1 MAGPVDKYRR
11 HLIKS
16 AAGLSFALASNSA
29 HTSNVKS
36 SINGSSDQFNLD
48 EVYSRWG
55 TDSAKWDLQLRR
67 FPGRKITAAMGIAD
81 MDFRTAPAITHA
93 IANRIEHDNW
103 GYMLMPESYYESIQN
118 WNLLRYGEEIQRD
131 QILGSTGVLPGLLS
145 AIRAF
150 CPPQSKVLL
159 HAPAYTQLYV
169 TIRAASCIPVESPL
183 AKESDGYRIDFEDLE
198 RQLSSDTKAF
208 LLCNPHNP
216 TGNCWSREDLETLVS
231 LCARNGTVVLS
242 DEIHCDFIAEGH
254 NFTPIFSLE
263 SEFAERN
270 AVSFNSATK
279 SFNLS
284 AFKTGYIY
292 ARNKKLLDKIVSSG
306 HSQVVNTL
314 GVVASRAAYEESG
327 DWLDAVVSYVNQNM
341 RYLEN
346 YLTKNA
352 PLINFK
358 RPEGTYLAWLDF
370 SRWMEKIGATQ
381 LAAVENKD
389 KDSNAPPI
397 YAGDIME
404 RILVE
409 EAGVQLD
416 RGYRFGAGG
425 ENFLRMNV
433 GTSRLLLKSALD
445 NITNAVRAS

>member
-1 MAGPVDKYRR
+1 MANPVDEYRR

-16 AAGLSFALASNSA
+16 AGGLSLALASNSSHA
-29 HTSNVKS
+29 SNVES
-36 SINGSSDQFNLD
+36 SISGSSDQFNLN

-67 FPGRKITAAMGIAD
+67 FPGEKITAAMGIAD

-93 IANRIEHDNW
+93 IANRIEHENW
-103 GYMLMPESYYESIQN
+103 GYMLMPESYYESIQS
-118 WNLLRYGEEIQRD
+118 WTFLRYREEIERD
-131 QILGSTGVLPGLLS
+131 QILGATGVLPGLLS

-183 AKESDGYRIDFEDLE
+183 KKESEGYRIDFEDLE
-198 RQLSSDTKAF
+198 RQLNNDTKAF

-216 TGNCWSREDLETLVS
+216 TGNCWSREDLEALVS

-242 DEIHCDFIAEGH
+242 DEIHCDFVARGH
-254 NFTPIFSLE
+254 TYTPIFSLE

-270 AVSFNSATK
+270 TVSFKSATK

-292 ARNKKLLDKIVSSG
+292 ARNKKLLDKILATG

-327 DWLDAVVSYVNQNM
+327 NWLDAVVSYIDQNM

-370 SRWMEKIGATQ
+370 SGWMEKIGAKQ
-381 LAAVENKD
+381 LADSENKD
-389 KDSNAPPI
+389 KDTAAPKI
-397 YAGDIME
+397 HAGDIME
-404 RILVE
+404 RILIE

-425 ENFLRMNV
+425 ENFMRMNV

-445 NITNAVRAS
+445 NITNAIRAS

>member
-1 MAGPVDKYRR
+1 MSNPVDEYRR

-16 AAGLSFALASNSA
+16 AAGLSLALASNSA
-29 HTSNVKS
+29 HASNVKT
-36 SINGSSDQFNLD
+36 SINDSSGPFNLD

-93 IANRIEHDNW
+93 LANRIEHDNW
-103 GYMLMPESYYESIQN
+103 GYMLLPESYYESILN
-118 WNLLRYGEEIQRD
+118 WNLVRYGLEIQRD
-131 QILGSTGVLPGLLS
+131 QLLGATGVLPGLLS

-169 TIRAASCIPVESPL
+169 TIKAAGCIPLESPL
-183 AKESDGYRIDFEDLE
+183 KKESDGYRIDFEDLE
-198 RQLSSDTKAF
+198 RQLNSDTKAF

-242 DEIHCDFIAEGH
+242 DEIHCDFIAQGQT
-254 NFTPIFSLE
+254 FTPIFSLE
-263 SEFAERN
+263 SEVAERN
-270 AVSFNSATK
+270 AISFNSATK

-292 ARNKKLLDKIVSSG
+292 ARNKKLLDKIVASG

-314 GVVASRAAYEESG
+314 GVVASRAAYEEG
-327 DWLDAVVSYVNQNM
+327 TDWLDAVVQYIDQNM
-341 RYLEN
+341 HYLET
-346 YLTKNA
+346 YLAENA

-370 SRWMEKIGATQ
+370 SGWMEKIGATQ
-381 LAAVENKD
+381 LAAAKNKD
-389 KDSNAPPI
+389 KDSDAPKI
-397 YAGDIME
+397 HAGDIME
-404 RILVE
+404 RVLVE

-425 ENFLRMNV
+425 ANFMRMNV
-433 GTSRLLLKSALD
+433 GTSRLLLETALD
-445 NITNAVRAS
+445 NISAAIRAS

>member
-1 MAGPVDKYRR
+1 MEKPIDEYRR
-11 HLIKS
+11 QIIKS
-16 AAGLSFALASNSA
+16 AGGLSLALASNSA
-29 HTSNVKS
+29 HISSGES
-36 SINGSSDQFNLD
+36 SISGSSDQFNLN

-55 TDSAKWDLQLRR
+55 TDSAKWDLQSRR
-67 FPGRKITAAMGIAD
+67 FPGKKITAAMGIAD
-81 MDFRTAPAITHA
+81 MDFRTAPAISHA
-93 IANRIEHDNW
+93 IANRMEHENW

-118 WNLLRYGEEIQRD
+118 WTLLRYREEIERD
-131 QILGSTGVLPGLLS
+131 QILGATGVLPGLLS
-145 AIRAF
+145 AMRAF

-169 TIRAASCIPVESPL
+169 TIRSASCIPVESPL
-183 AKESDGYRIDFEDLE
+183 KKESDGYKMDFEDLE
-198 RQLSSDTKAF
+198 RRLSDDTKAF

-231 LCARNGTVVLS
+231 LCDRNGTVVLS
-242 DEIHCDFIAEGH
+242 DEIHCDFVASGH
-254 NFTPIFSLE
+254 TYTPIFSLE

-270 AVSFNSATK
+270 AVSFKSATK

-292 ARNKKLLDKIVSSG
+292 ARNKKLLDEIVATG

-327 DWLDAVVSYVNQNM
+327 IWLDAVVSYIDQNM
-341 RYLEN
+341 YYLES
-346 YLTKNA
+346 YLSKHV

-370 SRWMEKIGATQ
+370 SDWMEKIGAKK
-381 LAAVENKD
+381 LAASENKD
-389 KDSNAPPI
+389 RADDAPKI
-397 YAGDIME
+397 HAGDIME
-404 RILVE
+404 RSLIE

-425 ENFLRMNV
+425 ENFMRMNV
-433 GTSRLLLKSALD
+433 GTSRPLLKSALD
-445 NITNAVRAS
+445 SITNASRAS

>member
-1 MAGPVDKYRR
+1 VANPVDEYRR

-16 AAGLSFALASNSA
+16 AAGFSLALASKPA
-29 HTSNVKS
+29 HASNVKS
-36 SINGSSDQFNLD
+36 SINGPSDKFNLD

-81 MDFRTAPAITHA
+81 MDFRTAPAITRA
-93 IANRIEHDNW
+93 LANRIEHDNW

-118 WNLLRYGEEIQRD
+118 WNLLRYGEEIRRD
-131 QILGSTGVLPGLLS
+131 QLLGATGVLPGLLS

-150 CPPQSKVLL
+150 CPPHSKVLL

-169 TIRAASCIPVESPL
+169 TIRAAGCVPVESPL
-183 AKESDGYRIDFEDLE
+183 KKESNGYRIDFEGLE
-198 RQLSSDTKAF
+198 RQLSSETKAF

-216 TGNCWSREDLETLVS
+216 TGNCWSREDLEALVS

-242 DEIHCDFIAEGH
+242 DEIHCDFIAQGH
-254 NFTPIFSLE
+254 TFTPIFSLE

-284 AFKTGYIY
+284 AFKTGYVY
-292 ARNKKLLDKIVSSG
+292 ARNRKLLDKIVASG

-314 GVVASRAAYEESG
+314 GVVASRAAYEESA
-327 DWLDAVVSYVNQNM
+327 DWLDAVVSYIGQNM
-341 RYLEN
+341 QYLEN

-370 SRWMEKIGATQ
+370 SGWMEKIGATH
-381 LAAVENKD
+381 LAASENKK
-389 KDSNAPPI
+389 KDNDAPKI

-404 RILVE
+404 RVLVE

-425 ENFLRMNV
+425 ESFMRMNV
-433 GTSRLLLKSALD
+433 GTSRQLLKRALD
-445 NITNAVRAS
+445 NIANAIKAN

>member
-1 MAGPVDKYRR
+1 MEKPVDEYRR
-11 HLIKS
+11 QLIKS
-16 AAGLSFALASNSA
+16 AGGLSLALASNSA
-29 HTSNVKS
+29 HASNVES
-36 SINGSSDQFNLD
+36 TISGSSDQFNLN

-67 FPGRKITAAMGIAD
+67 FPGKKITAAMGIAD
-81 MDFRTAPAITHA
+81 MDFRTAPAISHA
-93 IANRIEHDNW
+93 IANRMEHENW

-118 WNLLRYGEEIQRD
+118 WTLLRYREEIERD
-131 QILGSTGVLPGLLS
+131 QILGATGVLPGLLS
-145 AIRAF
+145 AMRAF

-169 TIRAASCIPVESPL
+169 TIRSASCIPVESPL
-183 AKESDGYRIDFEDLE
+183 KKESDGYKMDFEDLE
-198 RQLSSDTKAF
+198 RRLSDDTKAF

-231 LCARNGTVVLS
+231 LCGRNGTVVLS
-242 DEIHCDFIAEGH
+242 DEIHCDFVARGH
-254 NFTPIFSLE
+254 TYTPIFSLE

-270 AVSFNSATK
+270 AVSFKSATK

-292 ARNKKLLDKIVSSG
+292 ARNKKLLDEIVATG

-327 DWLDAVVSYVNQNM
+327 IWLDAVVSYIDQNM
-341 RYLEN
+341 YYLES
-346 YLTKNA
+346 YLSKHV

-370 SRWMEKIGATQ
+370 SDWMEKIGAKK
-381 LAAVENKD
+381 LAASENKD
-389 KDSNAPPI
+389 RADDAPKI
-397 YAGDIME
+397 HAGDIME
-404 RILVE
+404 RSLIE

-425 ENFLRMNV
+425 ENFMRMNV
-433 GTSRLLLKSALD
+433 GTSRPLLKSALD
-445 NITNAVRAS
+445 SITNASRAS

>member
-1 MAGPVDKYRR
+1 MANPVDEYRR

-16 AAGLSFALASNSA
+16 AAGLSLALASNSA
-29 HTSNVKS
+29 HASNVKT
-36 SINGSSDQFNLD
+36 SINGSSDPFNLD

-93 IANRIEHDNW
+93 LANRIEHDNW

-118 WNLLRYGEEIQRD
+118 WKLLRYGEEIKRD
-131 QILGSTGVLPGLLS
+131 QILGATGVLPGLLS

-150 CPPQSKVLL
+150 CPPHSKVLL

-169 TIRAASCIPVESPL
+169 TIRSASCIPVESPL
-183 AKESDGYRIDFEDLE
+183 KIESEGYRIDFEDLE
-198 RQLSSDTKAF
+198 RRLSDDIKAF

-242 DEIHCDFIAEGH
+242 DEIHCDFIAHGH
-254 NFTPIFSLE
+254 TYTPIFSLE
-263 SEFAERN
+263 SEVAERSSI
-270 AVSFNSATK
+270 SFKSTTK

-292 ARNKKLLDKIVSSG
+292 ARNKKLLNKIVATG

-327 DWLDAVVSYVNQNM
+327 NWLDAVVSYVDQNM

-346 YLTKNA
+346 YLSKHV

-370 SRWMEKIGATQ
+370 SDWMEKIGAKH
-381 LAAVENKD
+381 LADSENKNKYD
-389 KDSNAPPI
+389 GAPKI
-397 YAGDIME
+397 HAGDIME
-404 RILVE
+404 RTLVE
-409 EAGVQLD
+409 DAGVQLD

-425 ENFLRMNV
+425 ENFMRMNV
-433 GTSRLLLKSALD
+433 GTSRLLLKRALD
-445 NITNAVRAS
+445 NITSAIRES

>member
-1 MAGPVDKYRR
+1 MEKPVDEYRR
-11 HLIKS
+11 QLIKS
-16 AAGLSFALASNSA
+16 AGGLSLALASNSA
-29 HTSNVKS
+29 HASNVES
-36 SINGSSDQFNLD
+36 TISGSSDQFNLN

-55 TDSAKWDLQLRR
+55 TDSAKWDLQSRR
-67 FPGRKITAAMGIAD
+67 FPGKKITAAMGIAD
-81 MDFRTAPAITHA
+81 MDFRTAPAISHA
-93 IANRIEHDNW
+93 IANRMEHENW

-118 WNLLRYGEEIQRD
+118 WTLLRYREEIERD
-131 QILGSTGVLPGLLS
+131 QILGATGVLPGLLS
-145 AIRAF
+145 AMRAF

-169 TIRAASCIPVESPL
+169 TIRSASCIPVESPL
-183 AKESDGYRIDFEDLE
+183 KKESDGYKMDFEDLE
-198 RQLSSDTKAF
+198 RRLSDDTKAF

-231 LCARNGTVVLS
+231 LCDRNGTVVLS
-242 DEIHCDFIAEGH
+242 DEIHCDFVARGH
-254 NFTPIFSLE
+254 TYTPIFSLE

-270 AVSFNSATK
+270 AVSFKSATK

-292 ARNKKLLDKIVSSG
+292 ARNKKLLDEIVATG

-327 DWLDAVVSYVNQNM
+327 IWLDAVVSYIDQNM
-341 RYLEN
+341 YYLES
-346 YLTKNA
+346 YLSKHV

-370 SRWMEKIGATQ
+370 SDWMEKIGAKK
-381 LAAVENKD
+381 LAASENKD
-389 KDSNAPPI
+389 RADDAPKI
-397 YAGDIME
+397 HAGDIME
-404 RILVE
+404 RSLIE

-425 ENFLRMNV
+425 ENFMRMNV
-433 GTSRLLLKSALD
+433 GTSRPLLKSALD
-445 NITNAVRAS
+445 SITNASRAS

>member
-1 MAGPVDKYRR
+1 MANPVDEYRR

-16 AAGLSFALASNSA
+16 AGGLSLALASNSSHA
-29 HTSNVKS
+29 SNVES
-36 SINGSSDQFNLD
+36 SISGSSDQFNLN

-67 FPGRKITAAMGIAD
+67 FPGEKITAAMGIAD

-93 IANRIEHDNW
+93 IANRIEHENW

-118 WNLLRYGEEIQRD
+118 WTFLRYREEIERD
-131 QILGSTGVLPGLLS
+131 QILGATGVLPGLLS

-183 AKESDGYRIDFEDLE
+183 KKESEGYRIDFEDLE
-198 RQLSSDTKAF
+198 RQLNNDTKAF

-216 TGNCWSREDLETLVS
+216 TGNCWSREDLEALVS

-242 DEIHCDFIAEGH
+242 DEIHCDFVARGH
-254 NFTPIFSLE
+254 TYTPIFSLE

-270 AVSFNSATK
+270 TVSFKSATK

-292 ARNKKLLDKIVSSG
+292 ARNKKLLDKILATG

-327 DWLDAVVSYVNQNM
+327 NWLDAVVSYIDQNM

-370 SRWMEKIGATQ
+370 SGWMEKIGAKQ
-381 LAAVENKD
+381 LADSENKD
-389 KDSNAPPI
+389 KDTAAPKI
-397 YAGDIME
+397 HAGDIME
-404 RILVE
+404 RILIE

-425 ENFLRMNV
+425 ENFMRMNV

-445 NITNAVRAS
+445 NITNAIRAS

>member
-1 MAGPVDKYRR
+1 MEKPVDEYRR
-11 HLIKS
+11 QLIKS
-16 AAGLSFALASNSA
+16 AGGLSLALASNSA
-29 HTSNVKS
+29 HASNVES
-36 SINGSSDQFNLD
+36 TISGSSDQFNLN

-67 FPGRKITAAMGIAD
+67 FPGKKITAAMGIAD
-81 MDFRTAPAITHA
+81 MDFRTAPAISHA
-93 IANRIEHDNW
+93 IANRMEHENW

-118 WNLLRYGEEIQRD
+118 WTLLRYREEIERD
-131 QILGSTGVLPGLLS
+131 QILGATGVLPGLLS
-145 AIRAF
+145 AMRAF

-169 TIRAASCIPVESPL
+169 TIRSASCIPVESPL
-183 AKESDGYRIDFEDLE
+183 KKESDGYKMDFEDLE
-198 RQLSSDTKAF
+198 RRLSDDTKAF

-231 LCARNGTVVLS
+231 LCDRNGTVVLS
-242 DEIHCDFIAEGH
+242 DEIHCDFVASGH
-254 NFTPIFSLE
+254 TYTPIFSLE

-270 AVSFNSATK
+270 AVSFKSATK

-292 ARNKKLLDKIVSSG
+292 ARNKKLLDEIVATG

-327 DWLDAVVSYVNQNM
+327 IWLDAVVSYIDQNM
-341 RYLEN
+341 YYLES
-346 YLTKNA
+346 YLSKHV

-370 SRWMEKIGATQ
+370 SDWMEKIGAKK
-381 LAAVENKD
+381 LAASENKD
-389 KDSNAPPI
+389 RADDAPKI
-397 YAGDIME
+397 HAGDIME
-404 RILVE
+404 RSLIE

-425 ENFLRMNV
+425 ENFMRMNV
-433 GTSRLLLKSALD
+433 GTSRPLLKSALD
-445 NITNAVRAS
+445 SITNASRAS

>member
-1 MAGPVDKYRR
+1 MEKPVDEYRR
-11 HLIKS
+11 QLLKS
-16 AAGLSFALASNSA
+16 AGGLSLALASNSSHA
-29 HTSNVKS
+29 SNVES
-36 SINGSSDQFNLD
+36 SISGSSDQFNLN

-67 FPGRKITAAMGIAD
+67 FPGKKITAAMGIAD

-93 IANRIEHDNW
+93 IANRIEHENW

-118 WNLLRYGEEIQRD
+118 WTFLRYREEIERD
-131 QILGSTGVLPGLLS
+131 QILGATGVLPGLLS

-183 AKESDGYRIDFEDLE
+183 KKESEGYRIDFEDLE
-198 RQLSSDTKAF
+198 RQLNNDTKAF

-242 DEIHCDFIAEGH
+242 DEIHCDFVARGH
-254 NFTPIFSLE
+254 TYTPIFSLE

-270 AVSFNSATK
+270 TVSFKSATK

-292 ARNKKLLDKIVSSG
+292 ARNKKLLDKILATG

-327 DWLDAVVSYVNQNM
+327 NWLDAVVSYIDQNM

-370 SRWMEKIGATQ
+370 SGWMEKIGAKQ
-381 LAAVENKD
+381 LADSENKD
-389 KDSNAPPI
+389 KDTAAPKI
-397 YAGDIME
+397 HAGDIME
-404 RILVE
+404 RILIE

-425 ENFLRMNV
+425 ENFMRMNV

-445 NITNAVRAS
+445 NITNAIRAS

>member
-1 MAGPVDKYRR
+1 MEKPIDEYRR
-11 HLIKS
+11 QLIKS
-16 AAGLSFALASNSA
+16 AGGLSLALASHSA
-29 HTSNVKS
+29 HASNVKS
-36 SINGSSDQFNLD
+36 SINGSLDQFNLD

-93 IANRIEHDNW
+93 LANRIKHDNW

-118 WNLLRYGEEIQRD
+118 WTLLRYREEIERD
-131 QILGSTGVLPGLLS
+131 QILGATGVLPGLLS

-169 TIRAASCIPVESPL
+169 TIKAASCIPVESPL
-183 AKESDGYRIDFEDLE
+183 KKESDGYRIDFEDLE
-198 RQLSSDTKAF
+198 RQLSNDTKAF
-208 LLCNPHNP
+208 LLCNQHNP

-242 DEIHCDFIAEGH
+242 DEIHCDFIAQGQH
-254 NFTPIFSLE
+254 FTPIFSLE

-292 ARNKKLLDKIVSSG
+292 ARNKKLLDKIVASG

-314 GVVASRAAYEESG
+314 GVVASRAAYEEGG
-327 DWLDAVVSYVNQNM
+327 DWLDAVVSYIDQNM
-341 RYLEN
+341 HYLEN
-346 YLTKNA
+346 YLATNA
-352 PLINFK
+352 PLIKFK

-370 SRWMEKIGATQ
+370 SGWMEKIGATQ
-381 LAAVENKD
+381 LAASENKD
-389 KDSNAPPI
+389 KDAPKI
-397 YAGDIME
+397 HAGDIME
-404 RILVE
+404 RVLVE

-433 GTSRLLLKSALD
+433 GTSRVLLKRALD
-445 NITNAVRAS
+445 NITNATRAS

>member
-397 YAGDIME
+397 HAGDIME

>member
-1 MAGPVDKYRR
+1 MEKPIDEYRR
-11 HLIKS
+11 QIIKS
-16 AAGLSFALASNSA
+16 AGGLSLALASNSA
-29 HTSNVKS
+29 HTSSGES
-36 SINGSSDQFNLD
+36 SISGSSDQFNLN

-55 TDSAKWDLQLRR
+55 TDSAKWDLQSRR
-67 FPGRKITAAMGIAD
+67 FPGKKITAAMGIAD
-81 MDFRTAPAITHA
+81 MDFRTAPAISHA
-93 IANRIEHDNW
+93 IANRMEHENW

-118 WNLLRYGEEIQRD
+118 WTLLRYREEIERD
-131 QILGSTGVLPGLLS
+131 QILGATGVLPGLLS
-145 AIRAF
+145 AMRAF

-169 TIRAASCIPVESPL
+169 TIRSASCIPVESPL
-183 AKESDGYRIDFEDLE
+183 KKESDGYKMDFEDLE
-198 RQLSSDTKAF
+198 RRLSDDTKAF

-231 LCARNGTVVLS
+231 LCGRNGTVVLS
-242 DEIHCDFIAEGH
+242 DEIHCDFVARGH
-254 NFTPIFSLE
+254 TYTPIFSLE

-270 AVSFNSATK
+270 AVSFKSATK

-292 ARNKKLLDKIVSSG
+292 ARNKKLLDEIVATG

-327 DWLDAVVSYVNQNM
+327 IWLDAVVSYIDQNM
-341 RYLEN
+341 YYLES
-346 YLTKNA
+346 YLSKHV

-370 SRWMEKIGATQ
+370 SDWMEKIGAKK
-381 LAAVENKD
+381 LAASENKD
-389 KDSNAPPI
+389 RADDAPKI
-397 YAGDIME
+397 HAGDIME
-404 RILVE
+404 RSLIE

-425 ENFLRMNV
+425 ENFMRMNV
-433 GTSRLLLKSALD
+433 GTSRPLLKSALD
-445 NITNAVRAS
+445 SITNASRAS

>member
-1 MAGPVDKYRR
+1 MANPVDEYRR

-16 AAGLSFALASNSA
+16 AGGLSLALASNSSHA
-29 HTSNVKS
+29 SNVES
-36 SINGSSDQFNLD
+36 SISGSSDQFNLN

-67 FPGRKITAAMGIAD
+67 FPGEKITAAMGIAD

-93 IANRIEHDNW
+93 IANRIEHENW

-118 WNLLRYGEEIQRD
+118 WTFLRYREEIERD
-131 QILGSTGVLPGLLS
+131 QILGATGVLPGLLS

-183 AKESDGYRIDFEDLE
+183 KKESEGYRIDFEDLE
-198 RQLSSDTKAF
+198 RQLNNDTKAF

-216 TGNCWSREDLETLVS
+216 TGNCWSREDLEALVS

-242 DEIHCDFIAEGH
+242 DEIHCDFVARGH
-254 NFTPIFSLE
+254 TYTPIFSLE

-270 AVSFNSATK
+270 TVSFKSATK

-292 ARNKKLLDKIVSSG
+292 ARNKKLLDKIVASG

-327 DWLDAVVSYVNQNM
+327 DWLDAVVAYIDQNM

-346 YLTKNA
+346 YLAKNA
-352 PLINFK
+352 PLIEFQRPAIKGRRRADKICISAVNWVQSARKWFLSGSVYSELNSEEWLYDEVFNFFK
-358 RPEGTYLAWLDF
+358 AFPYPG
-370 SRWMEKIGATQ
+370 
-381 LAAVENKD
+381 
-389 KDSNAPPI
+389 
-397 YAGDIME
+397 
-404 RILVE
+404 
-409 EAGVQLD
+409 
-416 RGYRFGAGG
+416 
-425 ENFLRMNV
+425 
-433 GTSRLLLKSALD
+433 LK
-445 NITNAVRAS
+445 

>member
-1 MAGPVDKYRR
+1 MANPVDEYRR
-11 HLIKS
+11 QLMKS
-16 AAGLSFALASNSA
+16 AAGLSFALASHSA
-29 HTSNVKS
+29 HASNVKS

-67 FPGRKITAAMGIAD
+67 FPGRKITAAMGIAY

-93 IANRIEHDNW
+93 LANRIKHDNW

-118 WNLLRYGEEIQRD
+118 WTLLRYREEIARD
-131 QILGSTGVLPGLLS
+131 QILGATGVLPGLLS

-183 AKESDGYRIDFEDLE
+183 KKESDGYRIDFEDLE
-198 RQLSSDTKAF
+198 RQLSNDTKAF

-231 LCARNGTVVLS
+231 MCARNGTVVLS
-242 DEIHCDFIAEGH
+242 DEIHCDFIAQGQH
-254 NFTPIFSLE
+254 FTPIFSLE

-292 ARNKKLLDKIVSSG
+292 ARNKKLLDKIVASG

-314 GVVASRAAYEESG
+314 GVVASRAAYEEGG
-327 DWLDAVVSYVNQNM
+327 DWLDAVVSYIDQNM

-346 YLTKNA
+346 YLSKHV

-370 SRWMEKIGATQ
+370 SDWMEKIGAKHS
-381 LAAVENKD
+381 ADSENKNKYD
-389 KDSNAPPI
+389 GAPKI
-397 YAGDIME
+397 HAGDIME
-404 RILVE
+404 RTLVE
-409 EAGVQLD
+409 DAGVQLD

-425 ENFLRMNV
+425 ENFMRMNV

-445 NITNAVRAS
+445 NITSAIRES

>member
-1 MAGPVDKYRR
+1 MANPVDEYRR

-16 AAGLSFALASNSA
+16 AGGLSLALASNYSHA
-29 HTSNVKS
+29 SNVES
-36 SINGSSDQFNLD
+36 SISGSSDQFNLN

-67 FPGRKITAAMGIAD
+67 FPGEKITAAMGIAD

-93 IANRIEHDNW
+93 IANRIEHENW

-118 WNLLRYGEEIQRD
+118 WTFLRYREEIERD
-131 QILGSTGVLPGLLS
+131 QILGATGVLPGLLS

-183 AKESDGYRIDFEDLE
+183 KKESEGYRIDFEDLE
-198 RQLSSDTKAF
+198 RQLNNDTKAF

-216 TGNCWSREDLETLVS
+216 TGNCWSREDLEALVS

-242 DEIHCDFIAEGH
+242 DEIHCDFVARGH
-254 NFTPIFSLE
+254 TYTPIFSLE

-270 AVSFNSATK
+270 TVSFKSATK

-292 ARNKKLLDKIVSSG
+292 ARNKKLLDKILATG

-327 DWLDAVVSYVNQNM
+327 NWLDAVVSYIDQNM

-370 SRWMEKIGATQ
+370 SGWMEKIGAKQ
-381 LAAVENKD
+381 LADSENKD
-389 KDSNAPPI
+389 KDTAAPKI
-397 YAGDIME
+397 HAGDIME
-404 RILVE
+404 RILIE

-425 ENFLRMNV
+425 ENFMRMNV

-445 NITNAVRAS
+445 NITNAIRAS